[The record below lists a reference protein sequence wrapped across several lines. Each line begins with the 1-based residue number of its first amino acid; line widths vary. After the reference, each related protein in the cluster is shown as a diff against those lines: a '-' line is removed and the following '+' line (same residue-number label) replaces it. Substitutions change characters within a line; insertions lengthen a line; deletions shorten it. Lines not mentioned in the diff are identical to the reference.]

1 MNRSR
6 DDVWLNDPILRRFSD
21 LDNVEFKPMFGGV
34 SVYQQRGKDKVCL
47 VFTGG
52 TASSGKRTNIS
63 PEWRGLMVVTEV
75 KHHAA
80 LLKTFPDLQPNSV
93 IKKWL
98 QLSDEHEAF
107 ERTLNGVYELAR
119 RQSELLGVVQTPKKR
134 SSKKKPPAAKM
145 GNPKEKITR

>member
-1 MNRSR
+1 MNRTR
-6 DDVWLNDPILRRFSD
+6 EDVWLNDPILKRFSD

-34 SVYQQRGKDKVCL
+34 AVYQQRGKEKFCL

-52 TASSGKRTNIS
+52 TAVSGKRVDAS
-63 PEWRGLMVVTEV
+63 PDWRGLLVVTEV

-80 LLKTFPDLQPNSV
+80 LLKKLPDLRPNRI

-107 ERTLNGVYELAR
+107 ERTLNGVYELAQ
-119 RQSELLGVVQTPKKR
+119 RQSDLLGVVQPPKKR
-134 SSKKKPPAAKM
+134 SPKKKIPTAKM
-145 GNPKEKITR
+145 NNPKEKTTR